1 MADLATTADLP
12 APTTK
17 GEQTR
22 RSILITAI
30 ERFGQDGFRST
41 SVADIARDAGVS
53 GTLAYAY
60 FENKEALFLA
70 ALDTDVAEVIDEGVS
85 SVLETAGNDSWRG
98 TLIFTLMEAVERHPL
113 ARRMLAGLEP
123 RVTDRITE
131 LPALEELRRAVGDR
145 LRADQVAG
153 LVRPDI
159 DPAVIGGGAVSIF
172 ITLLMA
178 VVQFGPE
185 AVVTYGDDVL
195 AVLEAAIDA
204 RPQE

>member
-1 MADLATTADLP
+1 MASLTPTDDAT
-12 APTTK
+12 APTAK

-22 RSILITAI
+22 LSILTVAI
-30 ERFGQDGFRST
+30 ERFGRDGYRAT

-85 SVLETAGNDSWRG
+85 SVLQTAGDDSWRG

-123 RVTDRITE
+123 RVTDRITA
-131 LPALEELRRAVGDR
+131 LPALDELRTAVGDR
-145 LRADQVAG
+145 LRADQEAG

-159 DPAVIGGGAVSIF
+159 DPTVIGGGAVSIF

-185 AVVTYGDDVL
+185 AVETYGDDVL

-204 RPQE
+204 HPR